1 MAQIY
6 VSGHRN
12 PDMDSIA
19 SAIAYSR
26 LKNILDGENQY
37 VPIALGPLNVQS
49 KAVLEGLGIPSPLFV
64 KDVFSRVCSVYRKPT
79 MVLDPDDPV
88 YELVNIVQPEQSF
101 SCHDNGR

>member
-37 VPIALGPLNVQS
+37 VPIALGPLAFCEGCLQPRMFRVQ
-49 KAVLEGLGIPSPLFV
+49 KANHGS
-64 KDVFSRVCSVYRKPT
+64 
-79 MVLDPDDPV
+79 
-88 YELVNIVQPEQSF
+88 
-101 SCHDNGR
+101 

>member
-49 KAVLEGLGIPSPLFV
+49 KAVL
-64 KDVFSRVCSVYRKPT
+64 
-79 MVLDPDDPV
+79 
-88 YELVNIVQPEQSF
+88 
-101 SCHDNGR
+101 

>member
-49 KAVLEGLGIPSPLFV
+49 KAVLEGLGIPRLLI
-64 KDVFSRVCSVYRKPT
+64 RKH
-79 MVLDPDDPV
+79 
-88 YELVNIVQPEQSF
+88 EIVQ
-101 SCHDNGR
+101 

>member
-37 VPIALGPLNVQS
+37 VPIALGPLNVQVFRIQ
-49 KAVLEGLGIPSPLFV
+49 KAHNG
-64 KDVFSRVCSVYRKPT
+64 SRSRR
-79 MVLDPDDPV
+79 
-88 YELVNIVQPEQSF
+88 
-101 SCHDNGR
+101 SCV